1 MGVNTGTISTGLQ
14 NARQALA
21 VPVAIQADFH
31 ASHKRQAVV
40 EIARGSHGRDLFV
53 GTDKTV
59 LAAAGFG
66 ASVGY
71 DFKVLQNRIRA
82 MVGASAVPIDVEK
95 GERVG
100 VMYRAVRQVTQAA
113 GPHAD
118 WDAVKYDDAATREA
132 MIALSNWLFQQ
143 ATEHRE
149 RPPAPTRSG
158 TRWRSTAAA
167 PAATPSP

>member
-1 MGVNTGTISTGLQ
+1 MQATS
-14 NARQALA
+14 ARQW
-21 VPVAIQADFH
+21 
-31 ASHKRQAVV
+31 SRSRG
-40 EIARGSHGRDLFV
+40 ARTGATCFV

-82 MVGASAVPIDVEK
+82 MVGASVVPIDVEK

-143 ATEHRE
+143 ATEHRSG
-149 RPPAPTRSG
+149 RRVPTRSG

-167 PAATPSP
+167 PAPTPSP